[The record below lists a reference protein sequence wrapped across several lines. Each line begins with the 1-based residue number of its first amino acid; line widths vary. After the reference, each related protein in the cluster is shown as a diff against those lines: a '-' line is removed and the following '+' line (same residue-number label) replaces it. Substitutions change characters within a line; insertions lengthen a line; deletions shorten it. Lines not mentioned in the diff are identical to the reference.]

1 MKFGQWGLL
10 LLLLV
15 GWVSCGGGG
24 KDKDGFSGQGVF
36 GPNVS
41 GTPTTFRGAGI
52 INDAAFLIGGPM
64 AQGRTGDILIQNDK
78 VRLIIQKPTRNTGLG
93 TFGGNLIDAD
103 LMRSANEP
111 GQDNF
116 AVLFPA
122 LNVSWTANYQ
132 KLEILNADF
141 SQGPVVVRATGVLDV
156 YDYIQA
162 SIIVPFAKFFNNVT
176 LYFDVRFNDLYDPF
190 ENILEL
196 RNVSSTVVTD
206 YILKPD
212 QAYLMIQT
220 HLFNQ
225 GSEPIPFPVGEW
237 VNGSGLIETFIPKQG
252 YVKAAQQN
260 NIPAILY
267 SGLEDNI
274 TVSYGFFYD
283 PMPFLQED
291 GTLKLA
297 GGLNIPGVVPIF
309 FGEEDFLHLVPLA
322 SDPHPKIRNTLNPG
336 TNTYTRYFSV
346 GDGDINSALQGG
358 FDALGVSK
366 VFINGKVVDS
376 QGAPVDH
383 ARVVILQADKPVS
396 MIWSKTDGSFN
407 GIASSGVDV
416 KAQMFGNGKY
426 TLEVYKEGYLLDQG
440 PKAGKCTSGSFDKN
454 TFTVSGVNC
463 TLGPSGTVAVN
474 VSSGGKV
481 SPARIT
487 IVGFDPSPIHPVE
500 GAGGNGKYSEISL
513 SERPYG
519 IVDVLYYGPDGKV
532 HPNGSSRV
540 ISDNQFRL
548 EPGQYKI
555 YVTRGFEYSVYS
567 QSVNIAAGGKTTI
580 NAALEHVLAT
590 PGYIGM
596 DLHLH
601 SINSADSSFGL
612 VSRVYA
618 ALGEGMDVILSTDHD
633 FVTDYKP
640 VVQALNAQG
649 YIGAMAGDE
658 ITPLAL
664 GHFLAFPLVVDPNS
678 TTGGAYDYTLM
689 PSDDPANPSHD
700 YVQGPGEMFKNIDA
714 QNPGTQVLQLA
725 HVLDPL
731 YGNLKIAGLVTSTLF
746 PDAPPLYTVGDPVN
760 YRLHTNTN
768 SAGGFQAPF
777 PPGTNELMTFD
788 FTALEL
794 IVGAYADVAGD
805 LFNSALPTYF
815 NMLNLGLIKTATGS
829 SDSHVQIREPIG
841 SPRNYIRSSVDP
853 RDGFGNQYSSISEE
867 EVAVNTNGHQVI
879 VSNGPYIQVVAKSAD
894 ATQATTIGGTI
905 TGGHVDLEIKVSSI
919 EYVDWDTVEIYTNA
933 DGVPAMDAM
942 DKPYQGPAKN
952 FFLGI
957 PIGGTSDPQA
967 IKQRYFTKPKV
978 KLVKGNGFEQTIEDG
993 VRRATINQAFDFN
1006 EDTWIVM
1013 VVRSSNNVKSMFP
1026 IITKGIDP
1034 TKVTQADFFNKLQN
1048 APHTIGGVKAFAFT
1062 NPVFIDVDGNGFVAK
1077 YVASGVSPL

>member
-500 GAGGNGKYSEISL
+500 GA
-513 SERPYG
+513 
-519 IVDVLYYGPDGKV
+519 
-532 HPNGSSRV
+532 
-540 ISDNQFRL
+540 
-548 EPGQYKI
+548 
-555 YVTRGFEYSVYS
+555 
-567 QSVNIAAGGKTTI
+567 
-580 NAALEHVLAT
+580 
-590 PGYIGM
+590 
-596 DLHLH
+596 
-601 SINSADSSFGL
+601 ADP
-612 VSRVYA
+612 
-618 ALGEGMDVILSTDHD
+618 ALGRLSFWCTR
-633 FVTDYKP
+633 FW
-640 VVQALNAQG
+640 
-649 YIGAMAGDE
+649 
-658 ITPLAL
+658 
-664 GHFLAFPLVVDPNS
+664 
-678 TTGGAYDYTLM
+678 
-689 PSDDPANPSHD
+689 
-700 YVQGPGEMFKNIDA
+700 
-714 QNPGTQVLQLA
+714 
-725 HVLDPL
+725 
-731 YGNLKIAGLVTSTLF
+731 
-746 PDAPPLYTVGDPVN
+746 
-760 YRLHTNTN
+760 R
-768 SAGGFQAPF
+768 
-777 PPGTNELMTFD
+777 
-788 FTALEL
+788 
-794 IVGAYADVAGD
+794 
-805 LFNSALPTYF
+805 
-815 NMLNLGLIKTATGS
+815 
-829 SDSHVQIREPIG
+829 
-841 SPRNYIRSSVDP
+841 
-853 RDGFGNQYSSISEE
+853 
-867 EVAVNTNGHQVI
+867 
-879 VSNGPYIQVVAKSAD
+879 
-894 ATQATTIGGTI
+894 
-905 TGGHVDLEIKVSSI
+905 
-919 EYVDWDTVEIYTNA
+919 
-933 DGVPAMDAM
+933 
-942 DKPYQGPAKN
+942 
-952 FFLGI
+952 
-957 PIGGTSDPQA
+957 
-967 IKQRYFTKPKV
+967 
-978 KLVKGNGFEQTIEDG
+978 
-993 VRRATINQAFDFN
+993 
-1006 EDTWIVM
+1006 
-1013 VVRSSNNVKSMFP
+1013 
-1026 IITKGIDP
+1026 
-1034 TKVTQADFFNKLQN
+1034 
-1048 APHTIGGVKAFAFT
+1048 
-1062 NPVFIDVDGNGFVAK
+1062 
-1077 YVASGVSPL
+1077 SPLL